1 MNPLHA
7 AGYLVRIRELFQ
19 SDPVVL
25 VNFQALGCRLNEAE
39 VESWASQFLQ
49 RGHRLAAKAS
59 DADVVVFNSCAVTAS
74 ADRKSRQQIGRL
86 QRSNPAARL
95 VVTGCHASLNRE
107 QVKQYLGVDLV
118 IDNRDKD
125 RLVEQT
131 LELLGGQAG
140 EPATA
145 SATLEVAPNAL
156 LERGRHRAFVK
167 VQDGCRYRC
176 TYCVVTLARGEER
189 SRDEAGIIAEINR
202 LHAQGIQEV
211 ALTGVHVGGYGSDTG
226 SSLYRL
232 LGEILERS
240 SIPRIR
246 LASVEPWDL
255 PDGFFSLFAE
265 PRLMPHM
272 HLPLQ
277 SGCDSVLRRMARRC
291 KTAEFA
297 ALAERARGAVP
308 RFNITTDLIVG
319 FPGESEQ
326 EWRQT
331 LRFVADTGFGHMHIF
346 PFSPRAGTKAAR
358 LDAQVDAQTKKA
370 RCEEI
375 QALAGE
381 LKRQALHEHLGRR
394 AEVLWERRVAG
405 GGEDWLGYTPHY
417 HKIRASNAAIEPAQ
431 ILEVGID
438 SISGD
443 GSMLQSRGARA
454 QVALDGLRY
463 HAAGA

>member
-1 MNPLHA
+1 MP
-7 AGYLVRIRELFQ
+7 VR
-19 SDPVVL
+19 

-39 VESWASQFLQ
+39 VETWASQFLQ
-49 RGHRLAAKAS
+49 RGCQLTAEAA

-86 QRSNPAARL
+86 QRSNPHARL

-107 QVKQYLGVDLV
+107 QVERYLGVDLV
-118 IDNRDKD
+118 VDNRDKD
-125 RLVEQT
+125 QLVERT
-131 LELLGGQAG
+131 LQLAG
-140 EPATA
+140 DSGRA
-145 SATLEVAPNAL
+145 SRQVVVPLEDAPNAL

-189 SRDEAGIIAEINR
+189 SRDEAEILAEINH
-202 LHAQGIQEV
+202 LHAQGVQEV

-232 LGEILERS
+232 LGEILEHTA
-240 SIPRIR
+240 IPRIR

-255 PDGFFSLFAE
+255 PQGFFGLFAE

-277 SGCDSVLRRMARRC
+277 SGCDTVLRRMSRRC

-297 ALAERARGAVP
+297 ALADLARSTVP
-308 RFNITTDLIVG
+308 GFNITTDLIVG

-331 LRFVADTGFGHMHIF
+331 MRFVADTGFGHMHIF

-358 LDAQVDAQTKKA
+358 LDEQVDARTRKA
-370 RCEEI
+370 RCDEMHLLAAELKQ
-375 QALAGE
+375 QALRG
-381 LKRQALHEHLGRR
+381 QLGGR
-394 AEVLWERRVAG
+394 AEVLWERRLAG
-405 GGEDWLGYTPHY
+405 GAGDWLGYTPHY
-417 HKIRASNAAIEPAQ
+417 HKIRSSSRAIEPAK
-431 ILEVGID
+431 ILQVSID
-438 SISGD
+438 SISTD
-443 GSMLQSRGARA
+443 GSMLVNDAARA
-454 QVALDGLRY
+454 QVALTDIRY
-463 HAAGA
+463 HAAGVQVG